1 MNSTNLPERTCAVC
15 RAKMNKSDL
24 FRIVEQEDGSYTY
37 DSEQKEQKRGTYI
50 CKSKECL
57 QKLSK
62 HKKIKISMEE
72 LYKMANSLKKD
83 NKDYLNILK
92 TMRNSQALAFGMN
105 MVFDEIEQIHFIIM
119 AEDISEKNG
128 AKLIAKAKE
137 YNIPYIYYGTKD
149 LLGDIFSKDEI
160 TVIAV
165 KNKKIARGLLN

>member
-1 MNSTNLPERTCAVC
+1 MNSIHSPERTCAVC
-15 RAKMNKSDL
+15 KVKMDKSEL
-24 FRIVEQEDGSYTY
+24 FRIVEQEDGSYLF
-37 DSEQKEQKRGTYI
+37 DKEQKEQKRGTYV

-72 LYKMANSLKKD
+72 LCKMANSLKKD

-137 YNIPYIYYGTKD
+137 YNIPYIYYGNKN
-149 LLGDIFSKDEI
+149 LLGDIFSKEEV

-165 KNKKIARGLLN
+165 KNKKIARGLVN